1 MEEIVQT
8 QGTMEGKI
16 TIENIVKENNQ
27 NSLGLESRTDVI
39 ILKLSAETEANPS
52 KREEKVVGIIHVR
65 FHLNV

>member
-16 TIENIVKENNQ
+16 TIENIGKENNQ
-27 NSLGLESRTDVI
+27 NSIGLESRADVI
-39 ILKLSAETEANPS
+39 ILKLSAEMEASPS
-52 KREEKVVGIIHVR
+52 KREAKVVGIHVR

>member
-16 TIENIVKENNQ
+16 TIENIGKENNQ
-27 NSLGLESRTDVI
+27 NSLGLESRADVI
-39 ILKLSAETEANPS
+39 ILKLSAETEASPS
-52 KREEKVVGIIHVR
+52 KREAKVVGIHVR